1 LVEILKKLLSNV
13 HQCTNK
19 VDDLNELKKII
30 QEKNPQFEGKRQQ
43 DAHEF
48 LMTCFNFIS
57 EEKFED
63 CPVGSNFNFV
73 IQKSFYCTKCK
84 DKTVRE
90 EDFID
95 IILNL
100 CDGKDVSDLVE
111 LFFRRDELEKKC
123 EKCFH
128 NNSVVTS
135 EIKKLPKYFIL
146 QLKRFQP
153 DFVNDEFRLKKIEI
167 FEKLNFQK
175 FCQTDIDGSKMMS
188 GGECE
193 YELKSIVVHHGGSP
207 NIGHYISFIKDKEG
221 VWRECDDDCITKQ
234 KGNVLEEKSV
244 KKNAYILFYE
254 KILKS

>member
-1 LVEILKKLLSNV
+1 LVEILQKLLSSV
-13 HQCTNK
+13 HKCTNK

-48 LMTCFNFIS
+48 LMTCFNYIS
-57 EEKFED
+57 EQIHKD

-73 IQKSFYCTKCK
+73 IEKSFYCTKCK

-100 CDGKDVSDLVE
+100 CDGKDVSELIE
-111 LFFRRDELEKKC
+111 LFFQKDELEKKC

-128 NNSVVTS
+128 NNSIVTS

-153 DFVNDEFRLKKIEI
+153 DIVNNVFKGLKKIKDEIEI

-175 FCQTDIDGSKMMS
+175 YCQMEL
-188 GGECE
+188 GESE
-193 YELKSIVVHHGGSP
+193 YELKSIVLHHGASP
-207 NIGHYISFIKDKEG
+207 NVGHYISFIKNKQG
-221 VWRECDDDCITKQ
+221 VWSECDDDYITKQ